1 LLAPAQVGVHGTRQT
16 WGHSMAVDGWGKVI
30 KKNPDAVS
38 ALQLNVRADS
48 LKIMRE
54 QMKVVKHNRFRPQL
68 TSLIEK
74 IPQIKE

>member
-1 LLAPAQVGVHGTRQT
+1 
-16 WGHSMAVDGWGKVI
+16 VI